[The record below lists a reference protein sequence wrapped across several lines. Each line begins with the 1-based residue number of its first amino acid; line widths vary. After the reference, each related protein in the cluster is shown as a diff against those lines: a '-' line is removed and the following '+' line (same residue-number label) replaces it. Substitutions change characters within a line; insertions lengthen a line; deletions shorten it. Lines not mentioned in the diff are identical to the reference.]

1 MPSSTS
7 RNASSRLPL
16 TSPTIH
22 ELGEQLGIAL
32 DDSDA
37 IRQAFIH
44 ASYANENPTL
54 ASGNYERLEFLGD
67 AVLGVIVSRLLYDHF
82 PDTDEGGLTAH
93 RAAIVNRTAL
103 ADIAAELGLER
114 YLLLGRG
121 ELESGGARRPS
132 VLAGA
137 FEALVGAVYLTH
149 GLEAAENA
157 FGPLLVARVAASEE
171 GTPKSA
177 KSRLQEWS
185 QRNRGLRP
193 AYHVVTAEGPPH
205 AQQFTVSVVI
215 GSERL
220 GEGHG
225 SSRQRAEEDAARAAW
240 KRIAET
246 TR

>member
-1 MPSSTS
+1 M
-7 RNASSRLPL
+7 

-32 DDSDA
+32 DESDA
-37 IRQAFIH
+37 IRQAFVH
-44 ASYANENPTL
+44 ASFANENPAL
-54 ASGNYERLEFLGD
+54 GSGNYERLEFLGD
-67 AVLGVIVSRLLYDHF
+67 AVLGVIVSRILYDRF

-93 RAAIVNRTAL
+93 RASIVNRSAL
-103 ADIAAELGLER
+103 AELATDIGLER

-121 ELESGGARRPS
+121 ELESGGAQRPS

-137 FEALVGAVYLTH
+137 FEALVGAVFLTH
-149 GLEAAENA
+149 GLATAETA
-157 FGPLLVARVAASEE
+157 FGPLLAARLTAADE

-193 AYHVVTAEGPPH
+193 AYQVVKAEGPAH
-205 AQQFTVSVVI
+205 AQEFTVTVLV

-225 SSRQRAEEDAARAAW
+225 SSRRRAEEAAARAAW
-240 KRIAET
+240 GRVGEG
-246 TR
+246 RP